1 MTAPGHAVDSTGRSG
16 PPSPPDNAAVASSAA
31 PNLTSPSSP
40 PWPAVDELRPPPP
53 GASDD
58 TSPEPSSLADPAPR
72 RSFDAPI
79 QWRASAAPG
88 PSPRPRPSAWAPRT
102 RAAAP
107 AWSRTLCSAPAE
119 SRSADHAPPGGDA
132 HSPTSCASGSSSA
145 GTAVVAPPPPDP
157 ARYRH
162 RHQGD
167 RAIRSTTVD
176 RISTTDP
183 PGVFT
188 SWRVTYFSPSIL
200 SHHGP
205 RRHHSVPPS
214 SAGLCPDK
222 AAVNSGEARRDPSE
236 AAQGVTVQGILKPTK
251 RLHIKIS
258 EVQLRGLLARS
269 PAIRRRV
276 KL

>member
-16 PPSPPDNAAVASSAA
+16 PPLPPDNAAVASSAA

-58 TSPEPSSLADPAPR
+58 TSPEPSSPADPAPR
-72 RSFDAPI
+72 QSFDAPI
-79 QWRASAAPG
+79 QRRASAAPG
-88 PSPRPRPSAWAPRT
+88 PSPRPRPSVWAPRT

-107 AWSRTLCSAPAE
+107 AWPRTQCSAPSE
-119 SRSADHAPPGGDA
+119 SRSAGHAPPGGDA
-132 HSPTSCASGSSSA
+132 HSPTSCASGPSRA
-145 GTAVVAPPPPDP
+145 GTAVLAPPPPDQ
-157 ARYRH
+157 ARCRH

-176 RISTTDP
+176 CISTTDP

-188 SWRVTYFSPSIL
+188 SWRVTYFSLSIL
-200 SHHGP
+200 SHQGR

-214 SAGLCPDK
+214 SAGSPSYK
-222 AAVNSGEARRDPSE
+222 GAVNSTRHAGEPPSLIE
-236 AAQGVTVQGILKPTK
+236 ASEHCKQVGAVQQCAWVTVVRQCCVEDPQSLPGG
-251 RLHIKIS
+251 S
-258 EVQLRGLLARS
+258 WA
-269 PAIRRRV
+269 
-276 KL
+276 